1 MEHSLP
7 AKPEAADI
15 DGVSLYCGEVTVGCS
30 DVAGIVQDVI
40 TSFGALR
47 REHEALQGTV
57 RALDEDQSRVT
68 DACDEARVL
77 SGRAMSRLDDGRN
90 QIAASITQIGTLL
103 EAVKTLTNHVTGFAG
118 AMEQV
123 KRTSLEITEIADRTN
138 ILALNAAIEAARAG
152 DAGRTFSVVANE
164 VKDLSAEVHKASDEI
179 TRTVEALSRE
189 GDEVIE
195 QINSGA
201 QASKRAE
208 TSVEAIE
215 RSIAEVCDLIS
226 EVDAQNDTIVRSTGT
241 ISKHVHRVQDVLDG
255 FSTVASEG
263 EGRLTQAHTRI
274 EGLELTASA
283 MFDSLVKAGLSPN
296 DDEMVAIAQ
305 DYAREIVESTEK
317 ALAAG
322 DLSADRLFDRNYVE
336 IPGSNPRRYR
346 TGLTEFA
353 DRCWQPMLDRFTDSD
368 PRICATACTDMSGFL
383 PTHLSRHSRPPTG
396 DLAHDTQYCRN
407 GRKILD
413 PVDER
418 AKASTAPF
426 MMAVYRQERDGQHYQ
441 VVRNVYVPLVID
453 GRRWGDLEVA
463 YALD

>member
-7 AKPEAADI
+7 AKSNLTNI

-30 DVAGIVQDVI
+30 DVAGIVQEVI

-57 RALDEDQSRVT
+57 RALDEDQGRVS
-68 DACDEARVL
+68 DACDEARIL
-77 SGRAMSRLDDGRN
+77 SGQAMTRLDEGRR
-90 QIAASITQIGTLL
+90 QIAASISQIGTLL
-103 EAVKTLTNHVTGFAG
+103 GAVQTLTNHVTGFAA

-152 DAGRTFSVVANE
+152 DAGRAFSVVANE
-164 VKDLSAEVHKASDEI
+164 VKDLSGEVHKASDEI

-201 QASKRAE
+201 QASKKAE
-208 TSVEAIE
+208 SSVEAIE
-215 RSIAEVCDLIS
+215 RSIAEVCELIS

-241 ISKHVHRVQDVLDG
+241 ISGHVHTVQDVLNG
-255 FSTVASEG
+255 FNTAAGKG
-263 EGRLTQAHTRI
+263 EEQLTRAHTRI

-283 MFDSLVKAGLSPN
+283 MFDSLVKSGLSPR
-296 DDEMVAIAQ
+296 DDEMVATAQ
-305 DYAREIVESTEK
+305 DYARQITE
-317 ALAAG
+317 ATEQAMQDG
-322 DLSADRLFDRNYVE
+322 RLSQDALFDRDYQQ
-336 IPGSNPRRYR
+336 IPGSNPIRFR
-346 TGLTEFA
+346 TRLSEFA
-353 DRCWQPMLDRFTDSD
+353 DRDWQPLLDRFTDAD
-368 PRICATACTDMSGFL
+368 ARIGAVACTDMNGFL

-407 GRKILD
+407 GRKILGAI
-413 PVDER
+413 DER

-426 MMAVYRQERDGQHYQ
+426 MMAVYRRETDDQRYE
-441 VVRNVYVPLVID
+441 VVRNVYVPLVIG
-453 GRRWGDLEVA
+453 GRRWGDIEVA
-463 YALD
+463 YTLS